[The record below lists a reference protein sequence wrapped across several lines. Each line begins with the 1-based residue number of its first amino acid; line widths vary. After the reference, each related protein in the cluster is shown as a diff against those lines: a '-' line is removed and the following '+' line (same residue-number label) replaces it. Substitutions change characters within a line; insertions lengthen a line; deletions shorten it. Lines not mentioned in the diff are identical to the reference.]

1 MHKKFFLY
9 IVENST
15 RVQCRLLTEKLLLI
29 YIVYMH
35 VAKYSQF
42 LPSESFFKSL
52 SQNISAGD
60 WIPWQGCIPDV
71 REQSMELITD
81 NRDNWVTY
89 VMWFMWNVTDFSGYN
104 KNKKITFYQNKYNIA
119 GGLKLIRLHYATS
132 RRGPTP

>member
-1 MHKKFFLY
+1 MTEFLD
-9 IVENST
+9 
-15 RVQCRLLTEKLLLI
+15 K
-29 YIVYMH
+29 
-35 VAKYSQF
+35 AAF
-42 LPSESFFKSL
+42 LM
-52 SQNISAGD
+52 
-60 WIPWQGCIPDV
+60 
-71 REQSMELITD
+71 SMELITD